1 MSEADRVFPARKGQE
16 TKAHTAE
23 KRFIL
28 SPSRRGG
35 PAGGKGRVVEVV
47 HVRRDGAKPAQARP
61 RPAPWSVRA
70 ETWPEG
76 FCAKTPSPPQPPTI
90 EPVAPEPASP
100 IVHAMPVW
108 EPPLSKSAL
117 PATMAH
123 ELPVETAPPSGAGH
137 ALRRPKAPKVAV
149 RRFADPFAGS
159 DDGTNCRRCGYL
171 VEPARE
177 KRGLLT
183 CSTCG

>member
-1 MSEADRVFPARKGQE
+1 MSEADRVFPARKRQE
-16 TKAHTAE
+16 TKTHTAE

-76 FCAKTPSPPQPPTI
+76 VCAKTPSPPPPPTTRAGPAGASVTDRTRNACVGAAVV
-90 EPVAPEPASP
+90 EVRAAGDHGPRAAGRDGAPERRRPR
-100 IVHAMPVW
+100 
-108 EPPLSKSAL
+108 
-117 PATMAH
+117 T
-123 ELPVETAPPSGAGH
+123 SGAKATESSSA
-137 ALRRPKAPKVAV
+137 ALR
-149 RRFADPFAGS
+149 
-159 DDGTNCRRCGYL
+159 
-171 VEPARE
+171 
-177 KRGLLT
+177 
-183 CSTCG
+183 

>member
-47 HVRRDGAKPAQARP
+47 HVRRDGAKPAEARP

-70 ETWPEG
+70 ETWPDG
-76 FCAKTPSPPQPPTI
+76 FRAKAASPPRPSTI

-100 IVHAMPVW
+100 IVHVMPVW
-108 EPPLSKSAL
+108 EPPAPQ
-117 PATMAH
+117 PAPH
-123 ELPVETAPPSGAGH
+123 EPSVEIMPAER
-137 ALRRPKAPKVAV
+137 RRPRTPKAKTP
-149 RRFADPFAGS
+149 
-159 DDGTNCRRCGYL
+159 
-171 VEPARE
+171 
-177 KRGLLT
+177 
-183 CSTCG
+183 

>member
-1 MSEADRVFPARKGQE
+1 MSGATER
-16 TKAHTAE
+16 
-23 KRFIL
+23 
-28 SPSRRGG
+28 SRRRLV
-35 PAGGKGRVVEVV
+35 PAQRHGACAQKPGLRGS
-47 HVRRDGAKPAQARP
+47 VRRRP
-61 RPAPWSVRA
+61 RLPRHQPREPAP
-70 ETWPEG
+70 
-76 FCAKTPSPPQPPTI
+76 
-90 EPVAPEPASP
+90 PEPASP

-137 ALRRPKAPKVAV
+137 ALRGPKPPKVAV

-159 DDGTNCRRCGYL
+159 DDGTSCRLCGYL